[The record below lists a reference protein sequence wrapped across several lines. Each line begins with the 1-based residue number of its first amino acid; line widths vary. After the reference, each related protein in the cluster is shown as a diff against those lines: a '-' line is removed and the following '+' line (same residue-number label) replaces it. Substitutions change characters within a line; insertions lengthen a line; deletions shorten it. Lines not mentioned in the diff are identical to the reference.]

1 MELFKLKLSKG
12 RMTLL
17 LFLVLMGYGVY
28 WYFFESSF
36 YVGEPDY
43 SKTQWRTF
51 YGKKTPGYLPEYW
64 TTYFTD
70 AKDPNCQESFNL
82 TFEGEPVARKQYREF
97 IAEEQ
102 NDGKT
107 YIIRYPDNYWIG
119 NCEYRSYSGQFYVE
133 EKSDDPRLK
142 QEPYNNKNQY
152 YRFTL
157 IRGRKIADFS
167 LRHDKELEDY
177 DPDND
182 RIYMNNPKYDVFCFK
197 GANFLKD
204 PEFKKYEEMHSL
216 NCETYEEPK
225 AHFLG
230 LVFYTQTYWRE
241 HPNIELNLKIS
252 NKVYCRENTLDFEQ
266 CSKLYEKRIDP
277 FKFGKTIKVEWFEDF
292 YNEQPNSEVP

>member
-177 DPDND
+177 DPNND
-182 RIYMNNPKYDVFCFK
+182 RMYMNNPKYDVFCFK
-197 GANFLKD
+197 SFFAFSHPGQKV
-204 PEFKKYEEMHSL
+204 EQQKSL
-216 NCETYEEPK
+216 SCESYEEPK
-225 AHFLG
+225 IHKFNLFI
-230 LVFYTQTYWRE
+230 FYTQTYWKE
-241 HPNIELNLKIS
+241 HPDIELNLKIS
-252 NKVYCRENTLDFEQ
+252 KKEYCLDSAKPEWK
-266 CSKLYEKRIDP
+266 CKNGVAMLSRDTYNWE
-277 FKFGKTIKVEWFEDF
+277 IKKAWFDDF
-292 YNEQPNSEVP
+292 YNEQSNSDIP